1 MTNQNY
7 QSLDMDYF
15 KQIAER
21 RNRRIETERS
31 EALRKK
37 NEPKQE
43 TPEIK
48 APEQE
53 AQRIITPSEIKNPE
67 DYLLLEGKNEKN
79 YSYADTFVSKQ
90 TYHKNKN
97 WRECHELLQKDN
109 AYMPTI
115 RQFVDFL
122 SMLKSGKAFDGS
134 GKKVDKKELE
144 RLFLDI
150 TEIRSP
156 YRAEW
161 LDADFKVKSGKLH
174 INYNHDVSKGNLI
187 PGNSEPLEACLM
199 DNKTPGIDLD
209 SWLKNNTYQGLP
221 KSSIKLGS
229 LYYWAPANDNNSVAR
244 FSAGSD
250 WASLYCGRNPD
261 ILNAGLGVRL
271 ARSEAPKQSPKNS
284 ASVNIQNLEQ
294 GFEQKN

>member
-1 MTNQNY
+1 MTNQNLH
-7 QSLDMDYF
+7 SLDMDYF

-21 RNRRIETERS
+21 RNRRIETERA

-43 TPEIK
+43 TSEIK

-79 YSYADTFVSKQ
+79 CSYADTFVSKQ

-109 AYMPTI
+109 AYMLTI
-115 RQFVDFL
+115 KQFADFL
-122 SMLKSGKAFDGS
+122 SLIKSGKAYDGA
-134 GKKVDKKELE
+134 GKKINSKELE
-144 RLFLDI
+144 KIFLEI
-150 TEIRSP
+150 TEVRDT

-161 LDADFKVKSGKLH
+161 LDADFKVKSGKLY
-174 INYNHDVSKGNLI
+174 INYNHDVSNGNLV
-187 PGNSEPLEACLM
+187 PGNSESLEACLM

-209 SWLKNNTYQGLP
+209 SWLKNSTYQGLP
-221 KSSIKLGS
+221 KSSVKSGS
-229 LYYWAPANDNNSVAR
+229 LYYWAPINDNNSVAG
-244 FSAGSD
+244 FLAYSG
-250 WASLYCGRNPD
+250 WASLSCGRGPD
-261 ILNAGLGVRL
+261 GRNAGLGVRL
-271 ARSEAPKQSPKNS
+271 ARSEAPKRAPKN
-284 ASVNIQNLEQ
+284 
-294 GFEQKN
+294 